1 MYRLRIVRTIIFT
14 LFAFSTVVAT
24 LCAEV
29 TADDQSSSLPSLLKA
44 QGGGQT
50 NPGAPPQD
58 KTEEPR
64 AAERVKP
71 QVIAGVFTFRYES
84 CDTDVG
90 VFTCHF
96 RVTNNTDDDRDL
108 YVYNRTRKS
117 RASYIVDSDGEKYF
131 SKESFFGDS
140 AGVKNMHLY
149 RASLAPRGS
158 AKLTVKFD
166 DPFFSGGEILK
177 VFNLRF
183 SEQAGGQ
190 MYHANFKNIT
200 VKQ

>member
-1 MYRLRIVRTIIFT
+1 MGSQDFFNFFGDGINSLLRLCLDGLRFLGRSQLPIKKCNRTEVGAFISREVWNIINGRWLKMYRLRIVRTIIFT

-96 RVTNNTDDDRDL
+96 RVT
-108 YVYNRTRKS
+108 K
-117 RASYIVDSDGEKYF
+117 
-131 SKESFFGDS
+131 
-140 AGVKNMHLY
+140 
-149 RASLAPRGS
+149 
-158 AKLTVKFD
+158 
-166 DPFFSGGEILK
+166 
-177 VFNLRF
+177 
-183 SEQAGGQ
+183 
-190 MYHANFKNIT
+190 
-200 VKQ
+200 